1 MQKLQPNFTGNSIY
15 FIILLLIISVLIPS
29 CSHKKKNDNE
39 FVIKKGLIYRNDSKI
54 PYTGKR
60 TGFVKGI
67 KIEYDVLNGVKTGEL
82 NTYYK
87 NGTLQMTGHLVSNK
101 NQGLWKYYY
110 PDSSMESQGY
120 FKDDIPEGKWTWYY
134 DKGGIKGTGSFVS
147 GKREG
152 EWIDFDKK
160 GKITLKKIFKNGIE
174 VKSKKVKKKSDK
186 I

>member
-1 MQKLQPNFTGNSIY
+1 
-15 FIILLLIISVLIPS
+15 
-29 CSHKKKNDNE
+29 
-39 FVIKKGLIYRNDSKI
+39 
-54 PYTGKR
+54 
-60 TGFVKGI
+60 
-67 KIEYDVLNGVKTGEL
+67 
-82 NTYYK
+82 
-87 NGTLQMTGHLVSNK
+87 MTGHLVSNK